1 MRIAILS
8 AGVGWHVQDL
18 LRAAGG
24 LGYDAAALD
33 FRRLAAGVAAGPRA
47 LAGVDRVLVR
57 TMPPGSLE
65 QVVFRMDALHRLRAA
80 GVPVLNPPAAVEAC
94 VDKYLATARLDAAG
108 LLVPPTVACQRADDA
123 QEAFAALGGDV
134 VVKPLFGA
142 EGRGMVRVADPE
154 LAFVA
159 VDSGPTAAL
168 EVPFNLL
175 KPDLRDLFPEIGR
188 REVGLLACGVLAQG
202 RLGGKLQPDVQFHP
216 LDHRS
221 RWNPEELR
229 RDLEQAGK
237 FGFIAEILEVT
248 PAQAAIAFVLDHPEV
263 ASAIVGMRTP
273 EQARENLQAW
283 RLVPFPPQVRDRLA
297 ETFEE
302 LLRPA
307 GP

>member
-154 LAFVA
+154 LAWRTFHTLERLGAVLYLQRFVPHEGYDLRA
-159 VDSGPTAAL
+159 FVLGGRVLAGMRRRANGDWRTNVAQGGRAEPITLTADEERLALQAAAAL
-168 EVPFNLL
+168 EAPV
-175 KPDLRDLFPEIGR
+175 
-188 REVGLLACGVLAQG
+188 CGVDLLPGKDG
-202 RLGGKLQPDVQFHP
+202 RLYV
-216 LDHRS
+216 
-221 RWNPEELR
+221 
-229 RDLEQAGK
+229 
-237 FGFIAEILEVT
+237 LEVNAV
-248 PAQAAIAFVLDHPEV
+248 PGWRALAPVAGVDVAA
-263 ASAIVGMRTP
+263 
-273 EQARENLQAW
+273 
-283 RLVPFPPQVRDRLA
+283 
-297 ETFEE
+297 E
-302 LLRPA
+302 LLRYLAHEYRP
-307 GP
+307 